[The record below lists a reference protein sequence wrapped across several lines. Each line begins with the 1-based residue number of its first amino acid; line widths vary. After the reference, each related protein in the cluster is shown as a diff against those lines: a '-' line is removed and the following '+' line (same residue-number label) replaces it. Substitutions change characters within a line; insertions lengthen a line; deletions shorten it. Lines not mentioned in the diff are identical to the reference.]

1 VSTRTDEGAT
11 PNAPARYGNRSAA
24 VSNGTARALAET
36 MHATDSLPGTEPRPD
51 YPVLLWEADPE
62 TFEITYVSRGADHLI
77 GSSLDQSLTRPMF
90 WVERLHP
97 DDRATAVAICHTAVA
112 DGHDHH
118 LAYRILAT
126 DGRVV
131 RVRDVVR
138 AVHDGDRT
146 LIRGAMIE
154 VRDPS
159 SADASSAGPHVP
171 HVALLERIPDAI
183 IVTTPDGRIV
193 YEAASIEFVTGYR
206 PGLRTGQSIFDAA
219 HPNDLPRLLQVLERA
234 AASDEPTAPVQFR
247 HRHAGGD
254 WRTLEAIGR
263 SSADGQQP
271 LVIVSAR
278 DVTDRLV
285 LEERTNQAEKME
297 ALERLTRTIAH
308 DFNNL
313 LTTILGHA
321 DKALAVGPGAALRAD
336 LDAIRQA
343 ADVGATLV
351 RQLAPFSDTRV
362 KIANVV
368 DVPDTL
374 QRLGG
379 VLRGLVGPP
388 ITLTVETMTG
398 PAHVHL
404 EEGHL
409 EQIVMNLVLNAR
421 DAMPWGGTIT
431 VTVTASSKSP
441 GGRAPR
447 DLITIEVSDTG
458 VGMTAHVRARIFEPY
473 FTTKAVGKGTG
484 LGLSTVYGL
493 VTEAGGSVEVESEID
508 QGSRFSVHLPRAL
521 PLWT

>member
-1 VSTRTDEGAT
+1 
-11 PNAPARYGNRSAA
+11 
-24 VSNGTARALAET
+24 
-36 MHATDSLPGTEPRPD
+36 
-51 YPVLLWEADPE
+51 
-62 TFEITYVSRGADHLI
+62 
-77 GSSLDQSLTRPMF
+77 
-90 WVERLHP
+90 
-97 DDRATAVAICHTAVA
+97 
-112 DGHDHH
+112 
-118 LAYRILAT
+118 
-126 DGRVV
+126 
-131 RVRDVVR
+131 
-138 AVHDGDRT
+138 
-146 LIRGAMIE
+146 
-154 VRDPS
+154 
-159 SADASSAGPHVP
+159 
-171 HVALLERIPDAI
+171 
-183 IVTTPDGRIV
+183 
-193 YEAASIEFVTGYR
+193 
-206 PGLRTGQSIFDAA
+206 
-219 HPNDLPRLLQVLERA
+219 
-234 AASDEPTAPVQFR
+234 
-247 HRHAGGD
+247 
-254 WRTLEAIGR
+254 
-263 SSADGQQP
+263 
-271 LVIVSAR
+271 
-278 DVTDRLV
+278 
-285 LEERTNQAEKME
+285 ME

-493 VTEAGGSVEVESEID
+493 VTEAGGSVEVESGIN

>member
-1 VSTRTDEGAT
+1 
-11 PNAPARYGNRSAA
+11 
-24 VSNGTARALAET
+24 

-219 HPNDLPRLLQVLERA
+219 HPNDLPRLLQVLEPR
-234 AASDEPTAPVQFR
+234 R
-247 HRHAGGD
+247 R
-254 WRTLEAIGR
+254 RTNLPRRFSSAIGTPAATGGRSRPSGGPRLTVSSR
-263 SSADGQQP
+263 SSS
-271 LVIVSAR
+271 SA
-278 DVTDRLV
+278 
-285 LEERTNQAEKME
+285 
-297 ALERLTRTIAH
+297 
-308 DFNNL
+308 
-313 LTTILGHA
+313 HA
-321 DKALAVGPGAALRAD
+321 TSP
-336 LDAIRQA
+336 
-343 ADVGATLV
+343 
-351 RQLAPFSDTRV
+351 
-362 KIANVV
+362 
-368 DVPDTL
+368 
-374 QRLGG
+374 
-379 VLRGLVGPP
+379 
-388 ITLTVETMTG
+388 
-398 PAHVHL
+398 
-404 EEGHL
+404 
-409 EQIVMNLVLNAR
+409 
-421 DAMPWGGTIT
+421 
-431 VTVTASSKSP
+431 TASSSKSGP
-441 GGRAPR
+441 TRPR
-447 DLITIEVSDTG
+447 RWRRSSG
-458 VGMTAHVRARIFEPY
+458 
-473 FTTKAVGKGTG
+473 
-484 LGLSTVYGL
+484 
-493 VTEAGGSVEVESEID
+493 
-508 QGSRFSVHLPRAL
+508 
-521 PLWT
+521 